1 LHILVIAST
10 IFLRG
15 NDMSEMVQV
24 LVRLR
29 PEVAEALTVC
39 KERTRM
45 SKSGIAENALRDFLA
60 KHGIQVEQP
69 KVDG

>member
-1 LHILVIAST
+1 
-10 IFLRG
+10 
-15 NDMSEMVQV
+15 MSEMVQV

-29 PEVAEALTVC
+29 PEVAEALTIC

>member
-1 LHILVIAST
+1 
-10 IFLRG
+10 
-15 NDMSEMVQV
+15 MSEMVQV

-29 PEVAEALTVC
+29 PEVAEALKVC

-69 KVDG
+69 KADG